1 MSVSDLIERLQAL
14 PIGVPMDLP
23 KIRTEIHAG
32 FKRART
38 TAEREALL
46 TIFKAVMDAAERQIK
61 AQDLE
66 EFNKLRRNLL
76 LIQEAVMPDGNV
88 DPQKLEDITRREVEA
103 GRMAS
108 DDDFRKF
115 AMAGVDVFTP
125 PAEMQKPPHCREYVD
140 VLQALAALQKD
151 AQYVKPAL
159 LTRLRQK
166 LTTIKL
172 GVAVAKW
179 RASPVGQALQ
189 KYTDLYVSDA
199 TILGSHSDNY
209 KRKLIA
215 ELYDSVATIYGE
227 ESPFL
232 KCRTTLAIYIDSYA
246 DWMVLALKPE
256 EKLALGQDDPR
267 NSPYISGEL
276 HRHIRYC
283 AQYNGEL
290 ANLSSKN
297 KHMPD
302 KELIAWANARSC
314 AFQYLGTSKNIPL
327 WCDDRRSSSQRGRSF
342 NPWPFIEAA

>member
-23 KIRTEIHAG
+23 KIRTEIDAE

-66 EFNKLRRNLL
+66 EFNKLRRKDYSLL

-103 GRMAS
+103 GRMAL

-125 PAEMQKPPHCREYVD
+125 PAEMHKPPHCREYVD
-140 VLQALAALQKD
+140 VLQALAALHKD
-151 AQYVKPAL
+151 AQYAKPAL

-199 TILGSHSDNY
+199 TILGSHSDNT
-209 KRKLIA
+209 KGSSL
-215 ELYDSVATIYGE
+215 
-227 ESPFL
+227 
-232 KCRTTLAIYIDSYA
+232 
-246 DWMVLALKPE
+246 
-256 EKLALGQDDPR
+256 R
-267 NSPYISGEL
+267 NS
-276 HRHIRYC
+276 
-283 AQYNGEL
+283 
-290 ANLSSKN
+290 
-297 KHMPD
+297 
-302 KELIAWANARSC
+302 
-314 AFQYLGTSKNIPL
+314 TTV
-327 WCDDRRSSSQRGRSF
+327 
-342 NPWPFIEAA
+342 

>member
-1 MSVSDLIERLQAL
+1 MSVRDLFERLQAI

-23 KIRTEIHAG
+23 KIRTEIHAE
-32 FKRART
+32 FERART
-38 TAEREALL
+38 TAEHEALL
-46 TIFKAVMDAAERQIK
+46 AIFKAVMDCAERKINV
-61 AQDLE
+61 QDLE
-66 EFNKLRRNLL
+66 EFKDVRRKDYRLL
-76 LIQEAVMPDGNV
+76 LIREAGMLDGNI
-88 DPQKLEDITRREVEA
+88 DPRKLEEITRREVEA
-103 GRMAS
+103 GRMTS

-115 AMAGVDVFTP
+115 AVAGVDVFTP

-151 AQYVKPAL
+151 PQYAKPAL
-159 LTRLRQK
+159 LARLRQK

-179 RASPVGQALQ
+179 RASPVGRALQ
-189 KYTDLYVSDA
+189 EYTDLYVSDA
-199 TILGSHSDNY
+199 AILGSHSDNY

-215 ELYDSVATIYGE
+215 ELYESVATIYGA

-232 KCRTTLAIYIDSYA
+232 KCRQTLATYIDSYA

-276 HRHIRYC
+276 HRQIRYC

-290 ANLSSKN
+290 ANLISKDQ
-297 KHMPD
+297 HMLD
-302 KELIAWANARSC
+302 EELIA
-314 AFQYLGTSKNIPL
+314 
-327 WCDDRRSSSQRGRSF
+327 
-342 NPWPFIEAA
+342 